1 MKLLGWLSK
10 ILGKR
15 DEKTTTPTP
24 TTHTIAFNELE
35 DWFAN
40 ESKKELGE
48 FFGSVARIMTEIG
61 EVKERL
67 AHDLNVLGT
76 AEPSEAPPRVLRMV
90 TVSRDNLIKQINALI
105 GRINVPAMGGAGG
118 GGGGEEGGDGDEG
131 DTDYSDVMDFYRS
144 TDASIETTLERSMKS
159 HTRTRHLFPKETTA
173 VVSDIRTIKESL
185 AKLKDLLDLN
195 GSKIE
200 RFETVSGEIRRINE
214 IQDELARRRSELD
227 GIASEIKE
235 LEQNTSDQE
244 SQLLQLEERDEWVLF
259 TELGRELSQSKQEIG
274 DIETSVTELFMPLG
288 KALNRM
294 KKQSESGRHTL
305 SKKDETML
313 ATCLEDP
320 ISACASDVSEFMA
333 VMLQLVESGALGLT
347 DKKRD
352 KIIDQI
358 KQITDSFASKKDRY
372 DALNSGIVALGER
385 KSDLAISRTKAE
397 LEKGI
402 ADNGREIAQLEG
414 KTNNMSEEVER
425 GVQELED
432 LKKRIAGAASLI
444 GQVQVVFD

>member
-1 MKLLGWLSK
+1 MRLLGWISK

-15 DEKTTTPTP
+15 GEKTTVTTA
-24 TTHTIAFNELE
+24 TTHTIAFNELD

-40 ESKKELGE
+40 ESKKELDE

-61 EVKERL
+61 EAKEQL
-67 AHDLNVLGT
+67 AQDTKVLGT

-105 GRINVPAMGGAGG
+105 GRINIPAMGGAGG
-118 GGGGEEGGDGDEG
+118 GEGGGRGDA
-131 DTDYSDVMDFYRS
+131 DYSGVMDFYRS

-159 HTRTRHLFPKETTA
+159 HTRTKHLFPKETTA
-173 VVSDIRTIKESL
+173 VVSDIRTLKEL
-185 AKLKDLLDLN
+185 LTKLKDLLDLN

-200 RFETVSGEIRRINE
+200 SFETISGEIRRINE

-227 GIASEIKE
+227 GIASEIRE

-244 SQLLQLEERDEWVLF
+244 SQLLQLEESDEWVLF
-259 TELGRELSQSKQEIG
+259 TELDRELNQLKQELG
-274 DIETSVTELFMPLG
+274 DVETSTTELFMPLG

-313 ATCLEDP
+313 VTCLEDP
-320 ISACASDVSEFMA
+320 ISACASDVSEFM
-333 VMLQLVESGALGLT
+333 VMMLQLVESGALGLT

-402 ADNGREIAQLEG
+402 ADSGREIAQLRRRTE
-414 KTNNMSEEVER
+414 NLSEEVER

-432 LKKRIAGAASLI
+432 LKKSVSDAVSLI

>member
-1 MKLLGWLSK
+1 MGWISK

-15 DEKTTTPTP
+15 GEKTTVTTA
-24 TTHTIAFNELE
+24 TTHTIAFNELD

-40 ESKKELGE
+40 ESKKELDE

-61 EVKERL
+61 EAKEQL
-67 AHDLNVLGT
+67 AQDTKVLGT

-105 GRINVPAMGGAGG
+105 GRINIPAMGGAGG
-118 GGGGEEGGDGDEG
+118 GEGRGDA
-131 DTDYSDVMDFYRS
+131 DYSSVMDFYRS

-159 HTRTRHLFPKETTA
+159 HTRTKHLFPKETTA
-173 VVSDIRTIKESL
+173 VVSDIRTIKEL
-185 AKLKDLLDLN
+185 LTKLKDLLDLN

-200 RFETVSGEIRRINE
+200 SFETISGEIRRINE

-227 GIASEIKE
+227 GIASEIRE

-244 SQLLQLEERDEWVLF
+244 SQLLQLEESDEWVLF
-259 TELGRELSQSKQEIG
+259 TELDRELNQLKQELG
-274 DIETSVTELFMPLG
+274 DVETSTTELFMPLG

-294 KKQSESGRHTL
+294 KKQNESGRHTL
-305 SKKDETML
+305 SEKDEIML
-313 ATCLEDP
+313 VTCLEDP
-320 ISACASDVSEFMA
+320 ISACASDVSEFM
-333 VMLQLVESGALGLT
+333 VMMLQLVESGALGLT

-402 ADNGREIAQLEG
+402 ADSGREIVELEERA
-414 KTNNMSEEVER
+414 KNLSEEVER

-432 LKKRIAGAASLI
+432 LKKSVSDAVSLI

>member
-1 MKLLGWLSK
+1 MRLLGWISK

-15 DEKTTTPTP
+15 GEKTTVTTA
-24 TTHTIAFNELE
+24 TTHTIAFNELD

-40 ESKKELGE
+40 ESKKELDE

-61 EVKERL
+61 EAKEQL
-67 AHDLNVLGT
+67 AQDTKVLGT

-105 GRINVPAMGGAGG
+105 GRINIPAMGGAGG
-118 GGGGEEGGDGDEG
+118 GEGRGDA
-131 DTDYSDVMDFYRS
+131 DYSSVMDFYRS

-159 HTRTRHLFPKETTA
+159 HTRTKHLFPKETTA
-173 VVSDIRTIKESL
+173 VVSDIRTIKEL
-185 AKLKDLLDLN
+185 LTKLKDLLDLN

-200 RFETVSGEIRRINE
+200 SFETISGEIRRINE

-227 GIASEIKE
+227 GIASEIRE

-244 SQLLQLEERDEWVLF
+244 SQLLQLEESDEWVLF
-259 TELGRELSQSKQEIG
+259 TELDRELNQLKQELG
-274 DIETSVTELFMPLG
+274 DVETSTTELFMPLG

-313 ATCLEDP
+313 VTCLEDP
-320 ISACASDVSEFMA
+320 ISACASDVSEFM
-333 VMLQLVESGALGLT
+333 VMMLQLVESGALGLT

-402 ADNGREIAQLEG
+402 ADSGREIVELEERA
-414 KTNNMSEEVER
+414 KNLSEEVER

-432 LKKRIAGAASLI
+432 LKKSVSDAVSLI